1 MLANKEKIRKNY
13 MYISITGWIL
23 SIYVILFPI
32 ISEIL
37 GKISGELNKCVFLK
51 TTGKPC
57 PLCGGT
63 RYIKNIG
70 HVFQDITY
78 LANPFGVIILC
89 VIFEIFFRIYCLYCI
104 KKGKN
109 LKKLITFD
117 IIVHSIMAIS
127 FFLYEIIYL
136 YNLYQ

>member
-1 MLANKEKIRKNY
+1 MLTSKEKIKKNY

-23 SIYVILFPI
+23 SIYVILFPMI
-32 ISEIL
+32 AEIL
-37 GKISGELNKCVFLK
+37 EKISGELTKCVFLR

-70 HVFQDITY
+70 NVFQDITY
-78 LANPFGVIILC
+78 LANPFGIIVLC
-89 VIFEIFFRIYCLYCI
+89 VVFEFFFRIYCIFRI
-104 KKGKN
+104 KRNKD
-109 LKKLITFD
+109 LARLITFD
-117 IIVHSIMAIS
+117 IVIHSIMAIS

-136 YNLYQ
+136 YQIYQ